1 MIPCEIKMLYS
12 LPRMILAGIIL
23 LISPLNPSA
32 ADKLPVFV
40 TIAPQRYFVQK
51 IGKGLVD
58 VHVMVPPGADPH
70 TFEPKPQQMIAMAS
84 AKLYFAI
91 GTDFEEARLDKIIS
105 TNPQIKVVHTD
116 QGIQKIP
123 MSNSGRNDAHHQET
137 ERNEER
143 DRPQE
148 GRHVK
153 DEEHQGRGS
162 LDPHIWLS
170 PPLVMVQARTI
181 LNALQEV
188 DPTHR
193 SDYEA
198 NYKAFIAE
206 LETLDVDLRAIFA
219 GKRGLGFMVF
229 HPSWGYFARSYG
241 LVQIPIEIA
250 GKNPKLSQLKEL
262 IEHARENN
270 VKVVF
275 AQPQFSSKSATLI
288 AKEIGAEIAF
298 ADPLAENWSAN
309 LRVVAEKVAAALQ

>member
-1 MIPCEIKMLYS
+1 MLGPNPKLLLS
-12 LPRMILAGIIL
+12 CIIL
-23 LISPLNPSA
+23 FISATNTSA
-32 ADKLPVFV
+32 ADKVSVFV

-51 IGKGLVD
+51 IGKNLVD
-58 VHVMVPPGADPH
+58 VSVMVPTGADPH
-70 TFEPKPQQMIAMAS
+70 IFEPKPQQMIAMAR

-91 GTDFEEARLDKIIS
+91 GIDFEKARLDKIIS
-105 TNPQIKVVHTD
+105 TSPQIQVVHTD

-123 MSNSGRNDAHHQET
+123 MSNSGRNDAHHLET
-137 ERNEER
+137 GQNEER
-143 DRPQE
+143 ENLLNLTHGND
-148 GRHVK
+148 V
-153 DEEHQGRGS
+153 EHQGSDR

-170 PPLVMVQARTI
+170 PPLVMIQARTI

-198 NYKAFIAE
+198 NFNAFISE
-206 LETLDVDLRAIFA
+206 LMALDVELKAIFA
-219 GKRGLGFMVF
+219 GKRELRFLVF

-241 LVQIPIEIA
+241 LVQVPIEIG

-262 IEHARENN
+262 IEHARGNN

-275 AQPQFSSKSATLI
+275 VQPQFSSKSAKLI
-288 AKEIGAEIAF
+288 AKEIGAEVAF

-309 LRVVAEKVAAALQ
+309 LREVAGKVAAALK

>member
-1 MIPCEIKMLYS
+1 MMLVCS
-12 LPRMILAGIIL
+12 IL
-23 LISPLNPSA
+23 LISPLNSSA
-32 ADKLPVFV
+32 ADRLSVFV

-51 IGKGLVD
+51 LGKDLVD

-70 TFEPKPQQMIAMAS
+70 TFEPKPHQMIAMAS

-105 TNPQIKVVHTD
+105 TNPEIKVVQTD

-123 MSNSGRNDAHHQET
+123 MRNVDRNHAHLQET
-137 ERNEER
+137 GQNEER
-143 DRPQE
+143 EDPQKE
-148 GRHVK
+148 RLGN
-153 DEEHQGRGS
+153 DEERQGNGR

-250 GKNPKLSQLKEL
+250 GKNPKLSQLKKL

>member
-1 MIPCEIKMLYS
+1 MIPRKIKMLRS
-12 LPRMILAGIIL
+12 LPRMMLAGIIL

-51 IGKGLVD
+51 IGKDLVE

-70 TFEPKPQQMIAMAS
+70 TFEPKPQQMIAMAN

-91 GTDFEEARLDKIIS
+91 GIDFEVARLDKIIS

-123 MSNSGRNDAHHQET
+123 MSNSGRNDVHHQET

-143 DRPQE
+143 DHPQE
-148 GRHVK
+148 GRHLK
-153 DEEHQGRGS
+153 DEEYQGRGS

-170 PPLVMVQARTI
+170 PPLVMIQARNI
-181 LNALQEV
+181 LNALKDV

-193 SDYEA
+193 SYYEA
-198 NYKAFIAE
+198 NYNAFISE
-206 LETLDVDLRAIFA
+206 LETLDVDLKNIFA

-229 HPSWGYFARSYG
+229 HPSWGYFAHSYG
-241 LVQIPIEIA
+241 LVQVPD
-250 GKNPKLSQLKEL
+250 
-262 IEHARENN
+262 RE
-270 VKVVF
+270 
-275 AQPQFSSKSATLI
+275 
-288 AKEIGAEIAF
+288 
-298 ADPLAENWSAN
+298 
-309 LRVVAEKVAAALQ
+309 RR